1 MKSKVPVHIF
11 PISIDLQNKVTPQN
25 LQPNQ
30 KDPDKKKTHTLIG
43 LVILGIKI
51 QTSHGLKLT
60 ILPIAW
66 RNHNGILDISHQRGA
81 RSELADPF
89 FLKPT

>member
-25 LQPNQ
+25 LLPNQ

-43 LVILGIKI
+43 LVILGIKF
-51 QTSHGLKLT
+51 
-60 ILPIAW
+60 
-66 RNHNGILDISHQRGA
+66 LDITWFEVDYFVYSMAKSQWDTRYLTPE
-81 RSELADPF
+81 RS
-89 FLKPT
+89 